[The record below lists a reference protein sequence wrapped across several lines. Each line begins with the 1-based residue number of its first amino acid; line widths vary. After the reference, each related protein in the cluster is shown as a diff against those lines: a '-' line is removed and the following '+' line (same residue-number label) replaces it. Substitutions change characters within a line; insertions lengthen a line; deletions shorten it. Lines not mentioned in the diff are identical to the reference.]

1 MPKCAFT
8 GKEIP
13 PGTGMMYVKKDGSI
27 LWFSSRKA
35 EKNFLVMKRKPRPA
49 N

>member
-1 MPKCAFT
+1 MPKCTFT

-13 PGTGMMYVKKDGSI
+13 PGTGVMYVRKDGSI
-27 LWFSSRKA
+27 LWFGSKKA
-35 EKNFLVMKRKPRPA
+35 EKNFLKLKRKPRAA